1 MKSITLHV
9 TGMTC
14 GCCVKSVTR
23 VLEELNGVEKAL
35 VTLDDGKAVVTFDES
50 AVSIPQ
56 LIETIEDAGFYAT
69 E

>member
-1 MKSITLHV
+1 MVVVWKASLEYWKSL
-9 TGMTC
+9 
-14 GCCVKSVTR
+14 
-23 VLEELNGVEKAL
+23 
-35 VTLDDGKAVVTFDES
+35 LDDGKAVVTFDES